1 MNYEFPDELDF
12 FERGF
17 GWSEEYSHDEG
28 QFSFIMQYDNGDSL
42 IFTHSPFCNCSVSV
56 KLVQDEVVVFDVF
69 KENVSSI
76 VFQAWGAEQVIRVY
90 FSKDTENNDFLVYF
104 NPKPRLHYSEL

>member
-17 GWSEEYSHDEG
+17 GCSEEYSHDEG
-28 QFSFIMQYDNGDSL
+28 LFSFIMQYDNGDSL
-42 IFTHSPFCNCSVSV
+42 IFTHSPFYNCSVSV
-56 KLVQDEVVVFDVF
+56 KLVQDDVVVFDVY

-76 VFQAWGAEQVIRVY
+76 AFQTWGSEKVLRVY
-90 FSKDTENNDFLVYF
+90 FSKGAENNDFLVYF
-104 NPKPRLHYSEL
+104 SPKPRLHYSEF